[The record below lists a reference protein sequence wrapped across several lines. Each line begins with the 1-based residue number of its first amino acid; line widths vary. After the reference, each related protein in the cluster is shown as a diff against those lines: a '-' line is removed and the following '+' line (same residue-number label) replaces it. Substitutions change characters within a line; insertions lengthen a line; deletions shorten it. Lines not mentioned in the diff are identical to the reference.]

1 MNVKTYISI
10 FLCALVAVG
19 CSDDKKVGVK
29 IDSDSIEIGAEG
41 GTRSIRITADDQW
54 VASTN
59 DPWITIS
66 PANGRGSAVCQI
78 IIDSALLNEPR
89 QGMVRIQNQNN
100 WEERRDI
107 SISQQGFDYAITLDE
122 PQITISNY
130 AALGERT
137 FDVRVKTNVDFD
149 IEIPEDAQSWLR
161 PEEYKVDL
169 NRGLRPREVTL
180 RFNWEINSRDTERNA
195 TITFKPREEVA
206 LATQDGL
213 SVRQNAS
220 DPIDVGTRAGDSV
233 ALLSIAR
240 ALNMWQSWETSE
252 SMNNWSN
259 VKLWEKDMPGC
270 TDDMVGR
277 VKYARFYMFEIKE
290 GIPFEVQYLTAAEEL
305 IFYSNTNSNRF
316 SLTTGE
322 HITKLPNLKRLT
334 ISAYGLTELDPSFKD
349 LKSLEFLDLS
359 GNNFEEIP
367 SVLTKENFP
376 NLHALKM
383 NANQRIIIYDL
394 YNSTTTNF
402 GGLFQETSSSREFP
416 RRLLEWDKLDTLILS
431 VNYLQGRI
439 PDMKDYTTYTQADIN
454 AVDSLP
460 QALVG
465 IPKVLPNIKRFSINL
480 NRLSGELPE
489 WLLRHPALDWWDPFT
504 LIFTQEGKDK
514 DGKTA
519 GFTNEPI
526 NLNDYYEFYEGK
538 KYLDP
543 NRITE

>member
-149 IEIPEDAQSWLR
+149 IEIPEHAQSWLR

-454 AVDSLP
+454 AADSLP

-480 NRLSGELPE
+480 NRLTGELPE

>member
-29 IDSDSIEIGAEG
+29 IDSDSIKIGAEG
-41 GTRSIRITADDQW
+41 GTRNIRITADDQW
-54 VASTN
+54 VALTN

-107 SISQQGFDYAITLDE
+107 SISQQGFDYAITLE
-122 PQITISNY
+122 SPQVNIANY
-130 AALGERT
+130 AALGART

-149 IEIPEDAQSWLR
+149 IEIPEEAQSWLR
-161 PEEYKVDL
+161 PEEYQVNLD
-169 NRGLRPREVTL
+169 RGVRPREVTL

-195 TITFKPREEVA
+195 SIVFKPRKEVQ

-213 SVRQNAS
+213 TVRQNAS
-220 DPIDVGTRAGDSV
+220 EPIDVGTRAGDSV

-240 ALNMWQSWETSE
+240 ALDMWQSWETSE
-252 SMNNWSN
+252 SMANWDN
-259 VKLWEKDMPGC
+259 VELWEKDMEGC

-277 VKYARFYMFEIKE
+277 VKYARFYMFSTKE
-290 GIPFEVQYLTAAEEL
+290 GIPFEVQYLTAADEL
-305 IFYSNTNSNRF
+305 VFYSNTNSNRY
-316 SLTTGE
+316 SLSTGE
-322 HITKLPNLKRLT
+322 YITKLPNLKRLT
-334 ISAYGLTELDPSFKD
+334 ISAYGLTELDPSFKN

-367 SVLTKENFP
+367 SVLTKENLP

-454 AVDSLP
+454 AADSLP

-480 NRLSGELPE
+480 NRLTGELPE

-504 LIFTQEGKDK
+504 LVFFQEGKDK
-514 DGKTA
+514 EGKTA

-543 NRITE
+543 NRKE

>member
-1 MNVKTYISI
+1 MNAKIYTAI
-10 FLCALVAVG
+10 FLCALAVAG

-29 IDSDSIEIGAEG
+29 IDSDAIEIGAEG
-41 GTRSIRITADDQW
+41 GTRNIRITADDQW

-78 IIDSALLNEPR
+78 IIDSTLIDSPR

-107 SISQQGFDYAITLDE
+107 SISQQGFDYAITLEE
-122 PQITISNY
+122 PEVTIANY
-130 AALGERT
+130 AAVGERS

-149 IEIPEDAQSWLR
+149 IEIPEEAQSWLR
-161 PEEYKVDL
+161 PDEYKVSLD
-169 NRGLRPREVTL
+169 RGMRPREVTL
-180 RFNWEINSRDTERNA
+180 HFNWEINTRDVERNA
-195 TITFKPREEVA
+195 TITFKPRKEVQ
-206 LATQDGL
+206 LATQEGL
-213 SVRQNAS
+213 TVRQNAS
-220 DPIDVGTRAGDSV
+220 APIVADTRAGDSV

-240 ALNMWQSWETSE
+240 SLNMWQSWETSS
-252 SMNNWSN
+252 SMDNWSN
-259 VKLWEKDMPGC
+259 VTLWEKGMKGY
-270 TDDMVGR
+270 TDDKAGR
-277 VKYARFYMFEIKE
+277 VKYARFYMFTTEE
-290 GIPFEVQYLTAAEEL
+290 GIPFEVQYLTAADEL
-305 IFYSNTNSNRF
+305 VFYSNTNSNRF
-316 SLTTGE
+316 SLSTGE
-322 HITKLPNLKRLT
+322 YISKLPNLKRLT
-334 ISAYGLTELDPSFKD
+334 ISAYGLTELDPSFKN

-402 GGLFQETSSSREFP
+402 GGLFAETSSSREFP

-454 AVDSLP
+454 AADSLP

-465 IPKVLPNIKRFSINL
+465 IPKVLPNIKRLAINL
-480 NRLSGELPE
+480 NRLTGELPE

-504 LIFTQEGKDK
+504 LVFTQEGKDK
-514 DGKTA
+514 EGLTA

-543 NRITE
+543 NRQK

>member
-41 GTRSIRITADDQW
+41 GTRNIRITADDQW
-54 VASTN
+54 VALTN

-107 SISQQGFDYAITLDE
+107 SISQQGFDYAITLE
-122 PQITISNY
+122 SPQVNIANY
-130 AALGERT
+130 AALDART

-149 IEIPEDAQSWLR
+149 IEIPEEAQSWLR
-161 PEEYKVDL
+161 SEEYQVKLD
-169 NRGLRPREVTL
+169 RGVRPREVTL

-195 TITFKPREEVA
+195 YIVFKPRKEVQ

-213 SVRQNAS
+213 TVRQNAS
-220 DPIDVGTRAGDSV
+220 EPIDVGTRAGDSV

-240 ALNMWQSWETSE
+240 ALDMWQSWETSE
-252 SMNNWSN
+252 SMANWDN
-259 VKLWEKDMPGC
+259 VELWEKDMEGC

-277 VKYARFYMFEIKE
+277 VKYARFYMFSTKE
-290 GIPFEVQYLTAAEEL
+290 GIPFEVQYLTAANEL
-305 IFYSNTNSNRF
+305 VFYSNTNSTLYNL
-316 SLTTGE
+316 STGE
-322 HITKLPNLKRLT
+322 HISKLKQLKRLT
-334 ISAYGLTELDPSFKD
+334 IGAYGLTELDPSFKE
-349 LKSLEFLDLS
+349 LKSLEYLNLS
-359 GNNFEEIP
+359 GNNFENIP

-376 NLHALKM
+376 NLHALRL
-383 NANQRIIIYDL
+383 NTNQRIIIYDL

-402 GGLFQETSSSREFP
+402 GGLFQETSETREFP
-416 RRLLEWDKLDTLILS
+416 RRLLEWDKLDTLVLS

-454 AVDSLP
+454 AADSLP

-480 NRLSGELPE
+480 NRLTGELPE

-504 LIFTQEGKDK
+504 LVFTQEGKDK
-514 DGKTA
+514 EGKTA

-543 NRITE
+543 NRKE

>member
-41 GTRSIRITADDQW
+41 GTRNIRITADDQW

-107 SISQQGFDYAITLDE
+107 SISQQGFDYAITLE
-122 PQITISNY
+122 SPQVNIANY
-130 AALGERT
+130 AALGART

-149 IEIPEDAQSWLR
+149 IEIPEEAQSWLR
-161 PEEYKVDL
+161 PEEYQVNLD
-169 NRGLRPREVTL
+169 RGVRPREVTL
-180 RFNWEINSRDTERNA
+180 RFNWEINTRDTERNA
-195 TITFKPREEVA
+195 TITFKPRKEVQ
-206 LATQDGL
+206 LAAQDGL
-213 SVRQNAS
+213 VVRQNAS
-220 DPIDVGTRAGDSV
+220 DPIVPDTRAGDSV

-240 ALNMWQSWETSE
+240 SLNMWQSWETSE

-259 VKLWEKDMPGC
+259 VTLWEKGMEGY
-270 TDDMVGR
+270 TDDKAGR
-277 VKYARFYMFEIKE
+277 VKYARFYMFTTEE
-290 GIPFEVQYLTAAEEL
+290 GIPFEVQYLTAADEL
-305 IFYSNTNSNRF
+305 VFYSNTNSNRY
-316 SLTTGE
+316 SLSTGE
-322 HITKLPNLKRLT
+322 YITKLPNLKRLT
-334 ISAYGLTELDPSFKD
+334 ISAYGLTELDPSFKN

-367 SVLTKENFP
+367 SVLTKENLP

-454 AVDSLP
+454 AADSLP

-480 NRLSGELPE
+480 NRLTGELPE

-504 LIFTQEGKDK
+504 LVFSQEGKDK
-514 DGKTA
+514 EGLTA

-538 KYLDP
+538 KALDP